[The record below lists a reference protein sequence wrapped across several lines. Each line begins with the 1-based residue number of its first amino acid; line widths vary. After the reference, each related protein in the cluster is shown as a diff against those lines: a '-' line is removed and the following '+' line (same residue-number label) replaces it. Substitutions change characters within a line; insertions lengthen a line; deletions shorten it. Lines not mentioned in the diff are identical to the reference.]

1 MGGNMKIGIIGGTGF
16 YEMEGEEIEVETK
29 YGNVKTIHFKKGK
42 RDIFFIARHGRSHAK
57 PAHAVNYHANI
68 MAMKNI
74 GASVAIGIST
84 VGSMKKSIRPGSLFI
99 PNDFIDFTKR
109 HTTFFDDEAIHIDLS
124 EPFCPVVRKVLVS
137 VAKNAKEGVYVA
149 TEGPRL
155 ETKAEIAMFKKFGD
169 VVGMT
174 LVPEA
179 ILAREAG
186 ICYASICLVS
196 NYAAG
201 LQERLS
207 IEEIKEMYKK
217 RKATIEKIVN
227 KAIEKIPAKR
237 NCRCRYAAIDGKL

>member
-1 MGGNMKIGIIGGTGF
+1 MKIGLIGGTGF
-16 YEMEGEEIEVETK
+16 YDIEGEKIEVETP
-29 YGNVKTIHFKKGK
+29 YGNVVATHFKKGR
-42 RDIFFIARHGRSHAK
+42 RDIFFISRHGKGHAK

-68 MAMKNI
+68 MAMKNMGI
-74 GASVAIGIST
+74 DAVIGIST
-84 VGSMKKSIRPGSLFI
+84 VGSMKKRIKPGSIFI

-109 HTTFFDDEAIHIDLS
+109 KTTFFDDVAIHIDLS
-124 EPFCPVVRKVLVS
+124 EPFCPIIRKILLDI
-137 VAKNAKEGVYVA
+137 AKKYDAKEGIYVA
-149 TEGPRL
+149 TEGPHL
-155 ETKAEIAMFKKFGD
+155 ETKAEISMLKKFGD

-207 IEEIKEMYKK
+207 IEEIKEMYRK
-217 RKATIEKIVN
+217 RKPVIEKIVDE
-227 KAIEKIPAKR
+227 AIRKIPAKR
-237 NCRCRYAAIDGKL
+237 KCCCRYAPMEGKL